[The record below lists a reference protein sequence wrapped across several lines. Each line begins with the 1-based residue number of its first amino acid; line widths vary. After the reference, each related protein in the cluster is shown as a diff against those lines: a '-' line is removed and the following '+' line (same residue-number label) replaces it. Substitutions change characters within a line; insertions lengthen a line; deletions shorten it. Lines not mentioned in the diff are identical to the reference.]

1 MSITIKPVN
10 AEAVQKIFDELAPR
24 HANNLARAT
33 NHGVA
38 GVVRDEVRRNAPR
51 ASHVSKKRR
60 ALRLE
65 KGVDKWGPL
74 KKSIKAKR
82 ERAKPGLP
90 RSTIRAVFYW
100 RYFEDGTVNM
110 PARPFINPVVERLRP
125 QVPRLWAEQFGK
137 KLEAALRRQAKKAAR
152 K

>member
-38 GVVRDEVRRNAPR
+38 GVVRDEVRQAAPSS
-51 ASHVSKKRR
+51 AQVSARR
-60 ALRLE
+60 RELRLK
-65 KGVDKWGPL
+65 KGRGYGPL
-74 KKSIKAKR
+74 KKSISAKR
-82 ERAKPGLP
+82 ERAEHGVP
-90 RSTIRAVFYW
+90 RSTVRIKAFYW
-100 RYFEDGTVNM
+100 RFLENGTVRM
-110 PARPFINPVVERLRP
+110 PAIPFVDPVVERLRP
-125 QVPRLWAEQFGK
+125 QMPRLWAEQFGK